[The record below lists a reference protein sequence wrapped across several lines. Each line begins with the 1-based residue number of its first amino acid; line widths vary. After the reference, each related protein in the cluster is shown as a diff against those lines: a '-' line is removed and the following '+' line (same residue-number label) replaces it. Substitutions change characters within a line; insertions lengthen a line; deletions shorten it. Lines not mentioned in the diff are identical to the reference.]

1 MIYLEQIFTLRAQAV
16 AVERAHTSCFDARRH
31 YNGGAVPPLVIDAIS
46 ETTILCPRRLDST
59 IVCSTLLL
67 VPGVNLINSEWDWQ
81 NTPGLCLS
89 TTC

>member
-1 MIYLEQIFTLRAQAV
+1 M
-16 AVERAHTSCFDARRH
+16 AVERARTSCFDACRH
-31 YNGGAVPPLVIDAIS
+31 YNGGAVPPLVIAAIS

-81 NTPGLCLS
+81 NTHGLCGR
-89 TTC
+89 TAC